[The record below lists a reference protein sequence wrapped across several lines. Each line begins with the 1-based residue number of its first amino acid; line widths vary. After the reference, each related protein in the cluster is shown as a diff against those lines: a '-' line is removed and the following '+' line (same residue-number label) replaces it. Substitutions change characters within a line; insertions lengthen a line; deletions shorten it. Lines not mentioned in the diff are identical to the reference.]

1 MCKEINRFIVA
12 IEGICHAIGTER
24 HLRFHLVAC
33 FYVVFFGFLYEL
45 TRTLWCITMLSAS
58 SVIGFELINTAVES
72 LCNYVQ
78 PSFHSLIKVTK
89 DISSGGVLV
98 SAVFAF
104 ANGLIIFGNRDKFI
118 FVLNFYLSYP
128 IATLSLIT
136 TIIVSIIFIFFY
148 RQIGNIA

>member
-1 MCKEINRFIVA
+1 MYKEINRFFVA

-33 FYVVFFGFLYEL
+33 FYVIFFGFLYGFSQFQ
-45 TRTLWCITMLSAS
+45 WCITLLSAS
-58 SVIGFELINTAVES
+58 SVIVFELMNTAVES

-78 PSFHSLIKVTK
+78 PSFHPLIKVTK
-89 DISSGGVLV
+89 DISSGGVLM

-104 ANGLIIFGNRDKFI
+104 VNGLIIFGNEDKFL

-128 IATLSLIT
+128 TAILSLGVT
-136 TIIVSIIFIFFY
+136 MIVSLIFIFFY
-148 RQIGNIA
+148 KQ

>member
-33 FYVVFFGFLYEL
+33 FYVVFFGFLYRLSRVE
-45 TRTLWCITMLSAS
+45 WGIAMLCAS
-58 SVIGFELINTAVES
+58 SVICFELINTAVES
-72 LCNYVQ
+72 LCDYIK
-78 PSFHSLIKVTK
+78 PSFHPLIKVTK
-89 DISSGGVLV
+89 DIASGCVLT

-104 ANGLIIFGNRDKFI
+104 VNGLIIFGQKDKFL

-128 IATLSLIT
+128 NAIISLGVT
-136 TIIVSIIFIFFY
+136 TIISIIFIFY
-148 RQIGNIA
+148 KQ

>member
-33 FYVVFFGFLYEL
+33 FYVVFFGFLYGL
-45 TRTLWCITMLSAS
+45 TRALWCITLLTAS

-104 ANGLIIFGNRDKFI
+104 VNGLIIFGQKDKFL

-128 IATLSLIT
+128 NAIISLGVT
-136 TIIVSIIFIFFY
+136 TIISIIFIFY
-148 RQIGNIA
+148 KQ

>member
-33 FYVVFFGFLYEL
+33 FYVVFFGFLYS
-45 TRTLWCITMLSAS
+45 LSRVEWGIALLCAS

-72 LCNYVQ
+72 LCDFVH
-78 PSFHSLIKVTK
+78 PSFHHLIKITK
-89 DISSGGVLV
+89 DISSGCVLV

-104 ANGLIIFGNRDKFI
+104 ANGILIFGNRDKFLFI
-118 FVLNFYLSYP
+118 LKFYLSYP
-128 IATLSLIT
+128 SAILSLVV
-136 TIIVSIIFIFFY
+136 TIIVSLIFIFFTKSE
-148 RQIGNIA
+148 

>member
-33 FYVVFFGFLYEL
+33 FYVVFFGFLYGL
-45 TRTLWCITMLSAS
+45 TRAQWCITLLTAS
-58 SVIGFELINTAVES
+58 SVIGFELMNTAVES

-78 PSFHSLIKVTK
+78 PSFHPLIKVTK
-89 DISSGGVLV
+89 DISSGGVLS

-104 ANGLIIFGNRDKFI
+104 ANGLIIFGNRDKFL

-128 IATLSLIT
+128 IAKLSLIT

>member
-33 FYVVFFGFLYEL
+33 FYVIFFGFLYGL

-58 SVIGFELINTAVES
+58 SVIGFELINTSVES
-72 LCNYVQ
+72 LCNFVK
-78 PSFHSLIKVTK
+78 PSFHPLIKVTK
-89 DISSGGVLV
+89 DIASGCVLT

-104 ANGLIIFGNRDKFI
+104 VNGLIIFGNRDKFI

>member
-33 FYVVFFGFLYEL
+33 FYVVFFGFLYSL
-45 TRTLWCITMLSAS
+45 TRAEWGIALLCAS

-72 LCNYVQ
+72 LCDFVQ
-78 PSFHSLIKVTK
+78 PSFHPLIKITK
-89 DISSGGVLV
+89 DISSGCVLV

-104 ANGLIIFGNRDKFI
+104 ANGIIIFGNRDKFLFI
-118 FVLNFYLSYP
+118 LNFYLSYTSE
-128 IATLSLIT
+128 ILSLVV
-136 TIIVSIIFIFFY
+136 TIIVSLIFIFFY
-148 RQIGNIA
+148 KK

>member
-33 FYVVFFGFLYEL
+33 FYVVFFGFLYGL
-45 TRTLWCITMLSAS
+45 TRVQWCITMLSAS
-58 SVIGFELINTAVES
+58 SVIGFELINTSVES
-72 LCNYVQ
+72 LCDYIK
-78 PSFHSLIKVTK
+78 PSFHPLIKVTK
-89 DISSGGVLV
+89 DIASGCVLT

-104 ANGLIIFGNRDKFI
+104 VNGLIIFGQKDKFL

-128 IATLSLIT
+128 NAIISLGVT
-136 TIIVSIIFIFFY
+136 TIISIIFIFY
-148 RQIGNIA
+148 KQRVSI